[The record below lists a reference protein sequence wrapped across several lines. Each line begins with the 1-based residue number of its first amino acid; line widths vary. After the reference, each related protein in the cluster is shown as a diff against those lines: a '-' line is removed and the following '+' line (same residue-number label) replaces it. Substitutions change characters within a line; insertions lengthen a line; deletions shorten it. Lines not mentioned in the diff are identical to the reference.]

1 MTKNLVC
8 CTLMSLAEEG
18 KLTLDDPVDKFIPEF
33 PSTLYVSETTLQDL
47 KTEPLKTKPTIRHCI
62 THTARLPA
70 Y

>member
-8 CTLMSLAEEG
+8 FTLMSLA
-18 KLTLDDPVDKFIPEF
+18 VDKFIPEF
-33 PSTLYVSETTLQDL
+33 PSILYVSGTTLQDL

-62 THTARLPA
+62 THTAGLSA